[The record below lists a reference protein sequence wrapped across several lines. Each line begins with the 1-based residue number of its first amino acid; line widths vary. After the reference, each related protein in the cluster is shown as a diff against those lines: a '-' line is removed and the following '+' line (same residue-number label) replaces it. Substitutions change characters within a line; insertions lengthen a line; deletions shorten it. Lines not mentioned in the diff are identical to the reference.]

1 MSQLT
6 FLLAEHP
13 ASHSALQDC
22 GADWQTRVATSCL
35 PILPLLTN
43 IAPSGW
49 YGRTSPAFCRQTGGG
64 ISPPSSTGW
73 QNSGMGSHTA
83 FLTLNT
89 SESRSGAAASSLS
102 AILEAGNV
110 PQRYYLSAKACNGIL
125 QRAELRKKTLPPLLK
140 AALVRIAKWTKLFL
154 NKP

>member
-6 FLLAEHP
+6 FLSAEHP

-22 GADWQTRVATSCL
+22 GVDWQTRVATSCL
-35 PILPLLTN
+35 PILPLLTD

-73 QNSGMGSHTA
+73 QNSGMGSPTA

-89 SESRSGAAASSLS
+89 SECHSAAAASSLS
-102 AILEAGNV
+102 AVLEAGNV
-110 PQRYYLSAKACNGIL
+110 PQRYYLSARACKGIL
-125 QRAELRKKTLPPLLK
+125 DRAERRKKTLPPLLK
-140 AALVRIAKWTKLFL
+140 AALARIAKAL
-154 NKP
+154 PAAH